1 MFFTLVGRV
10 GTLNV
15 THYTQCELRAKPRL
29 RTLLQLADTIRVV
42 VHESAVV
49 HYAIVVWPSRRF
61 FEQPP
66 VC

>member
-1 MFFTLVGRV
+1 MSCTLVGRV

-15 THYTQCELRAKPRL
+15 THYTQCELRVKPRL

-49 HYAIVVWPSRRF
+49 HYAIVVWQSHQF
-61 FEQPP
+61 FKQPP
-66 VC
+66 AC